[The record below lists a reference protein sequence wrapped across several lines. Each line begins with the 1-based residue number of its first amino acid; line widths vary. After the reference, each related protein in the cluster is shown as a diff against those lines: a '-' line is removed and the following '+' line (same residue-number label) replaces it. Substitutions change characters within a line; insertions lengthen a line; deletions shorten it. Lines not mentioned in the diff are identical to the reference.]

1 MTEPNPTD
9 VKRFLVATLAELLA
23 AQGRAVNPDEIT
35 ADRDLFLSGLI
46 DSLGFLELASALSDY
61 CGFEL
66 DFESLD
72 PEEMTVVGPLCDF
85 VAAQVAARQPEA

>member
-1 MTEPNPTD
+1 MTEPSRVEVRD
-9 VKRFLVATLAELLA
+9 FLVTTVTELLA
-23 AQGRAVNPDEIT
+23 TQGRTVDPKEIT
-35 ADRDLFLSGLI
+35 DDRDLFLSGLI
-46 DSLGFLELASALSDY
+46 DSLGFLELAAALSEH

-85 VAAQVAARQPEA
+85 VVAQATAR